1 VLLNPETQVAGTAA
15 EPARALL
22 EKLLLEM
29 LEFRNTFAEMRA
41 LVTGFSIDAIIVER
55 MVGICAMSLGCVMSG
70 MGDLRTFK
78 LLRCA
83 PSPDLRN
90 SAICGYLTMPIHL

>member
-1 VLLNPETQVAGTAA
+1 V
-15 EPARALL
+15 

-29 LEFRNTFAEMRA
+29 LEYRNTFAEMRA

-55 MVGICAMSLGCVMSG
+55 MVGICAMALGCIMSG

-78 LLRCA
+78 LLR
-83 PSPDLRN
+83 
-90 SAICGYLTMPIHL
+90 